1 MTSTFFKTNN
11 DICYNNKEYLKI
23 QKEKLQRR
31 KILKQL
37 ENQENL
43 KNKLLNINF
52 FKGLNIKRT
61 RMKKIDYDNEFN
73 KKTNSL
79 SIQEQLLSRENT
91 VFPLLHNDHYKKLI
105 PNSKSLINIKTIK
118 KEKDYNFNYLY
129 LEYKK
134 DNKSLDDVTYIKIE
148 PHKIISYLVDFPN
161 IKQIFNILTK
171 KINKRNIKNPNMNKS
186 DSKINIEEICYDID
200 RQRKNSKIDIKYNS
214 ANYINRL
221 NTSSILLL
229 QEEEKNKEKNY
240 PIFDLF
246 LFDIINKVINKSFD
260 LHDKNNQKIDEEFM
274 LKEYKNQ
281 ISKLK
286 IFFYEKI
293 NDKII
298 TNNFIDLYQI
308 TKFENE
314 NNIPPNKKYV
324 NPNKDIHM
332 FFKKGSNKSKENNVE
347 AFKKPISNI
356 YNFDIGPKINI
367 IDSSE
372 LLNKI
377 NKQKIETKR
386 NSANEEFI
394 NKLIELSSKKI
405 KFENLLIEE
414 KTKLLNYNNNIFEK
428 RNSKYFSRNL
438 LNKNL
443 NRKKLFIRSKIFH
456 EYENESENDNKIIK
470 EKSLNSLRKIT
481 VYDTKTN
488 KSFSSLKEKDNNI
501 QMKPKPDI
509 EEKNKNNEKKI
520 IIEKLSTKNDFG
532 ITKVIFNKTIDKLNK
547 MNKRNLIDNK
557 SRMKKYNF
565 SFLNSIYGKINTKRK
580 MKINEIDFKQE
591 IKNKGYQLLFNALK
605 NPYLKLSKNKS
616 AGDVLS
622 LNKNKINIQSLDKA
636 TNTKEIKFIY

>member
-1 MTSTFFKTNN
+1 MSSTFFKTNN
-11 DICYNNKEYLKI
+11 DICYNNKEYLKYE
-23 QKEKLQRR
+23 KEKLQRK

-52 FKGLNIKRT
+52 FKELNIKRT
-61 RMKKIDYDNEFN
+61 RMKKIDYENEFN

-79 SIQEQLLSRENT
+79 STQEQFLSRDNT
-91 VFPLLHNDHYKKLI
+91 VFPLLSNDHYKKLI

-148 PHKIISYLVDFPN
+148 PHKIISYLIDFPN

-200 RQRKNSKIDIKYNS
+200 KKRKNNKIDIKYNS

-221 NTSSILLL
+221 NTSSIFLL

-260 LHDKNNQKIDEEFM
+260 LRDKNNQKIDEEFM
-274 LKEYKNQ
+274 FKEYKNQ

-286 IFFYEKI
+286 IFFYEKT

-308 TKFENE
+308 TKFEND
-314 NNIPPNKKYV
+314 NCIPPNKKYM
-324 NPNKDIHM
+324 NPNI
-332 FFKKGSNKSKENNVE
+332 FSKKAANKSKENNIE
-347 AFKKPISNI
+347 MFKKPISNI

-501 QMKPKPDI
+501 IMKSKPEL
-509 EEKNKNNEKKI
+509 EEKNKTNAEKI

-532 ITKVIFNKTIDKLNK
+532 VTKVIFNKTIDKINK
-547 MNKRNLIDNK
+547 MNKRNLNDNK

-591 IKNKGYQLLFNALK
+591 IKNKGYQLLFNALR

-616 AGDVLS
+616 TEDVLS
-622 LNKNKINIQSLDKA
+622 FNKNKINIQSLDKA
-636 TNTKEIKFIY
+636 TNTKEIKFDY

>member
-1 MTSTFFKTNN
+1 MSSTFFKTNN
-11 DICYNNKEYLKI
+11 DICYNNKEYLKYE
-23 QKEKLQRR
+23 KEKLQRK

-52 FKGLNIKRT
+52 FKELNIKRT
-61 RMKKIDYDNEFN
+61 RMKKIDYENEFN

-79 SIQEQLLSRENT
+79 STQEQFLSRDST
-91 VFPLLHNDHYKKLI
+91 VFPLLSNDYYKKLI

-148 PHKIISYLVDFPN
+148 PHKIISYLIDFPN

-200 RQRKNSKIDIKYNS
+200 KKRKNNKIDIKYNS

-221 NTSSILLL
+221 NTSSMFLL

-260 LHDKNNQKIDEEFM
+260 LRDKNNQKIDEEFM
-274 LKEYKNQ
+274 FKEYKNQ

-286 IFFYEKI
+286 IFFYEKT

-308 TKFENE
+308 TKFEND
-314 NNIPPNKKYV
+314 NCIPPNKKYM
-324 NPNKDIHM
+324 NPNI
-332 FFKKGSNKSKENNVE
+332 FFKKASNKSKENNVE
-347 AFKKPISNI
+347 MFKKPISNI

-501 QMKPKPDI
+501 IMKSKPEL
-509 EEKNKNNEKKI
+509 EEKNKTNAEKI

-532 ITKVIFNKTIDKLNK
+532 VTKVIFNKTIDKINK
-547 MNKRNLIDNK
+547 MNKRNLNDNK

-591 IKNKGYQLLFNALK
+591 IKNKGYQLLFNALR

-616 AGDVLS
+616 TEDVLS
-622 LNKNKINIQSLDKA
+622 FNKNKINIQSLDKA
-636 TNTKEIKFIY
+636 TNTKEIKFDY

>member
-1 MTSTFFKTNN
+1 MSSTFFKTNN
-11 DICYNNKEYLKI
+11 DICYNNKEYLKYE
-23 QKEKLQRR
+23 KEKLQRK

-52 FKGLNIKRT
+52 FKELNIKRT
-61 RMKKIDYDNEFN
+61 RMKKIDYENEFN

-79 SIQEQLLSRENT
+79 STQEQFLSRDNT
-91 VFPLLHNDHYKKLI
+91 VFPLLSNDHYKKLI

-148 PHKIISYLVDFPN
+148 PHKIISYLIDFPN

-200 RQRKNSKIDIKYNS
+200 KKRKNNKIDIKYNS

-221 NTSSILLL
+221 NTSSIFLL

-260 LHDKNNQKIDEEFM
+260 LRDKNNQKIDEEFM
-274 LKEYKNQ
+274 FKEYKNQ

-286 IFFYEKI
+286 IFFYEKT

-308 TKFENE
+308 TKFEND
-314 NNIPPNKKYV
+314 NCIPPNKKYM
-324 NPNKDIHM
+324 NPNIY
-332 FFKKGSNKSKENNVE
+332 FKKATNKSKENNIE
-347 AFKKPISNI
+347 MFKKPISNI

-501 QMKPKPDI
+501 IMKSKPEL
-509 EEKNKNNEKKI
+509 EEKNKTNAEKI

-532 ITKVIFNKTIDKLNK
+532 VTKVIFNKTIDKINK
-547 MNKRNLIDNK
+547 MNKRNLNDNK

-591 IKNKGYQLLFNALK
+591 IKNKGYQLLFNALR

-616 AGDVLS
+616 TEDVLS
-622 LNKNKINIQSLDKA
+622 FNKNKINIQSLDKA
-636 TNTKEIKFIY
+636 TNTKEIKFDY

>member
-1 MTSTFFKTNN
+1 MSSTFFKTNN
-11 DICYNNKEYLKI
+11 DICYNNKEYLKFE
-23 QKEKLQRR
+23 KEKLQRK

-43 KNKLLNINF
+43 KNKLLYINF
-52 FKGLNIKRT
+52 FKELSIKRT
-61 RMKKIDYDNEFN
+61 RMKKIDYENEFN

-79 SIQEQLLSRENT
+79 STQEQFLSRDST
-91 VFPLLHNDHYKKLI
+91 VFPLLSNDHYKKLI

-148 PHKIISYLVDFPN
+148 PHKIISYLIDFPN

-200 RQRKNSKIDIKYNS
+200 KKRKNNKIDIKYNS

-221 NTSSILLL
+221 NTSSIFLL

-260 LHDKNNQKIDEEFM
+260 LRDKNNQKIDEEFM
-274 LKEYKNQ
+274 FKEYKNQ

-286 IFFYEKI
+286 IFFYEKT

-308 TKFENE
+308 TKFEND
-314 NNIPPNKKYV
+314 NCIPPNKKYMS
-324 NPNKDIHM
+324 PNM
-332 FFKKGSNKSKENNVE
+332 FFKKAANKSKENNVE
-347 AFKKPISNI
+347 MFKKPISNI

-377 NKQKIETKR
+377 NKQKLETKR
-386 NSANEEFI
+386 NFANEEFI

-501 QMKPKPDI
+501 IIMKSKPEL
-509 EEKNKNNEKKI
+509 EEKNKTNAEKI

-532 ITKVIFNKTIDKLNK
+532 VTKVIFNKTIDKINK
-547 MNKRNLIDNK
+547 MNKRNLNDNK

-591 IKNKGYQLLFNALK
+591 IKNKGYQLLFNALR

-616 AGDVLS
+616 TEDVLS
-622 LNKNKINIQSLDKA
+622 FNKNKINIQSLDKA
-636 TNTKEIKFIY
+636 TNTKEIKFDY

>member
-1 MTSTFFKTNN
+1 MSSTFFKTNN
-11 DICYNNKEYLKI
+11 DICYNNKEYLKYE
-23 QKEKLQRR
+23 KEKLQRK

-52 FKGLNIKRT
+52 FKELNIKRT
-61 RMKKIDYDNEFN
+61 RMKKIDYENEFN

-79 SIQEQLLSRENT
+79 STQEQFLSRDST
-91 VFPLLHNDHYKKLI
+91 VFPLLSNDHYKKLI

-148 PHKIISYLVDFPN
+148 PHKIISYLIDFPN

-171 KINKRNIKNPNMNKS
+171 KIKKRNIKNPNMNKS

-200 RQRKNSKIDIKYNS
+200 KKRKNNKIDIKYNS

-221 NTSSILLL
+221 NTSSMFLL

-240 PIFDLF
+240 SIFYLF
-246 LFDIINKVINKSFD
+246 LFDIINKIINKSFD
-260 LHDKNNQKIDEEFM
+260 LRDKNNQKIDEEFM
-274 LKEYKNQ
+274 FKEYKNQ

-286 IFFYEKI
+286 IFFYEKT

-308 TKFENE
+308 TKFEND
-314 NNIPPNKKYV
+314 NCIPPNKKYM
-324 NPNKDIHM
+324 NPNI
-332 FFKKGSNKSKENNVE
+332 FFKKAVNKSKENNVE
-347 AFKKPISNI
+347 MFKKPISNI

-367 IDSSE
+367 INFNE

-488 KSFSSLKEKDNNI
+488 KSFSSLKENDNNI
-501 QMKPKPDI
+501 IIMKPKPEL
-509 EEKNKNNEKKI
+509 EEKNKTNAEKI

-532 ITKVIFNKTIDKLNK
+532 VTKVIFNKTIDKINK
-547 MNKRNLIDNK
+547 MNKRNLNDNK

-591 IKNKGYQLLFNALK
+591 IKNKGYQLLFNALR

-616 AGDVLS
+616 TEDLLAF
-622 LNKNKINIQSLDKA
+622 NKNKINIQSLDKA
-636 TNTKEIKFIY
+636 TNTKEIKFDY

>member
-1 MTSTFFKTNN
+1 MSSTFFKTNN
-11 DICYNNKEYLKI
+11 DICYNNKEYLKYE
-23 QKEKLQRR
+23 KEKLQRK

-52 FKGLNIKRT
+52 FKELNIKRT
-61 RMKKIDYDNEFN
+61 RMKKIDYENEFN

-79 SIQEQLLSRENT
+79 STQEQFLSRDST
-91 VFPLLHNDHYKKLI
+91 VFPLLSNDHYKKLI

-148 PHKIISYLVDFPN
+148 PHKIISYLIDFPN

-200 RQRKNSKIDIKYNS
+200 KKRKNNKIDIKYNS

-221 NTSSILLL
+221 NTSSIFLL
-229 QEEEKNKEKNY
+229 QKKKKNKEKNY

-260 LHDKNNQKIDEEFM
+260 LRDKNNQKIDEEFM
-274 LKEYKNQ
+274 FKEYKNQ

-286 IFFYEKI
+286 IFFYEKT

-308 TKFENE
+308 TKFEND
-314 NNIPPNKKYV
+314 NCIPPNKKYM
-324 NPNKDIHM
+324 NPNIY
-332 FFKKGSNKSKENNVE
+332 FKKATNKSKENNIE
-347 AFKKPISNI
+347 MFKKPISNI

-501 QMKPKPDI
+501 IMKSKPEL
-509 EEKNKNNEKKI
+509 EEKNKTNAEKI

-532 ITKVIFNKTIDKLNK
+532 VTKVIFNKTIDKINK
-547 MNKRNLIDNK
+547 MNKRNLNDNK

-591 IKNKGYQLLFNALK
+591 IKNKGYQLLFNALR

-616 AGDVLS
+616 TEDVLS
-622 LNKNKINIQSLDKA
+622 FNKNKINIQSLDKA
-636 TNTKEIKFIY
+636 TNTKEIKFDY

>member
-1 MTSTFFKTNN
+1 MSSTFFKTNN
-11 DICYNNKEYLKI
+11 DICYNNKEYLKFE
-23 QKEKLQRR
+23 KEKLQRK

-52 FKGLNIKRT
+52 FKELNIKRT
-61 RMKKIDYDNEFN
+61 RMKKIDYENEFN

-79 SIQEQLLSRENT
+79 STQEQFLSRDNT
-91 VFPLLHNDHYKKLI
+91 VFPLLSNDHYKKLI

-148 PHKIISYLVDFPN
+148 PHKIISYLIDFPN

-200 RQRKNSKIDIKYNS
+200 KKRKNNKIDIKYNS

-221 NTSSILLL
+221 NTSSMFLL

-260 LHDKNNQKIDEEFM
+260 LRDKNNQKIDEEFM
-274 LKEYKNQ
+274 FKEYKNQ

-286 IFFYEKI
+286 IFFYEKT

-308 TKFENE
+308 TKFEND
-314 NNIPPNKKYV
+314 NCIPPNKKYM
-324 NPNKDIHM
+324 NPNI
-332 FFKKGSNKSKENNVE
+332 FFKKASNKSKENNVE
-347 AFKKPISNI
+347 MFKKPISNI

-501 QMKPKPDI
+501 IMKSKPEL
-509 EEKNKNNEKKI
+509 EEKNKTNAEKI

-532 ITKVIFNKTIDKLNK
+532 VTKVIFNKTIDKINK
-547 MNKRNLIDNK
+547 MNKRNLNDNK

-591 IKNKGYQLLFNALK
+591 IKNKGYQLLFNALR

-616 AGDVLS
+616 TEDVLS
-622 LNKNKINIQSLDKA
+622 FNKNKINIQSLDKA
-636 TNTKEIKFIY
+636 TNTKEIKFDY